1 MPKPPS
7 PGAALAALR
16 KTHRGGR
23 PFRPQPCPRCGAPC
37 PGRVAALAHCRV
49 ARVKKNSEK

>member
-1 MPKPPS
+1 MNPPS

-23 PFRPQPCPRCGAPC
+23 PHKPQPCPRCGAPC
-37 PGRVAALAHCRV
+37 RGRVAALAHCRV
-49 ARVKKNSEK
+49 PRVNKNSEK